1 MKILFPCMSKS
12 WGGMEMVTVT
22 GIQQLLK
29 QNIKVQLVC
38 AEESRLHLEANS
50 MGIIIHPIKIKKII
64 SPYAILKLSS
74 IIRKEKYDLIHTHA
88 SKDLW
93 LIVPALKIINSAVP
107 LVLTK
112 HIGSFITKRDII
124 HNWFYKRITKAI
136 AISSVIKRNLKE
148 TTLLTEQNI
157 QVIFN
162 GVNLEKFNPQKADR
176 TKLRNELKLT
186 DYDLLIGMTAR
197 FSPGKGHEEF
207 LLAAKELSKNNY
219 SNHIKFVIVGEASRG
234 EIEYEKKIKKLTA
247 TYNLEN
253 VHFPGYRID
262 IPDVLA
268 AMDIFVLPSHAEA
281 FGIALVEAMAMEKA
295 TVCSNSDG
303 VLDIAVDNETSFLFN
318 SKNAND
324 LAEKIEKL
332 ILDPEKRKTFGH
344 NARKRVI
351 ENFDLEKITDQ
362 TIKLYSKLIK
372 ENK

>member
-1 MKILFPCMSKS
+1 MKILFPCLSKS
-12 WGGMEMVTVT
+12 WGGMEMVTLT
-22 GIQQLLK
+22 GIQQLIK
-29 QNIKVQLVC
+29 QNIKVQLIC

-50 MGIIIHPIKIKKII
+50 MGIIIHPIKIRKII
-64 SPYAILKLSS
+64 SLYAILKLSS

-148 TTLLTEQNI
+148 TTSLTEQNI

-207 LLAAKELSKNNY
+207 LLAAKELSKKNY
-219 SNHIKFVIVGEASRG
+219 SNYIKFVIVGEASRG
-234 EIEYEKKIKKLTA
+234 EIEYEKKIKNLTA

-253 VHFPGYRID
+253 VHFLGYRID

-268 AMDIFVLPSHAEA
+268 AVDIFVLPSHEEA
-281 FGIALVEAMAMEKA
+281 FGIALVEAMEKA
-295 TVCSNSDG
+295 SVCSNSDG

-332 ILDPEKRKTFGH
+332 IIDLEKRKTFGY
-344 NARKRVI
+344 NARKRVV
-351 ENFDLEKITDQ
+351 ELFDLNKVTDQ

>member
-1 MKILFPCMSKS
+1 MKILFPCLSKS
-12 WGGMEMVTVT
+12 WGGMEMVTLT
-22 GIQQLLK
+22 GIQQLIK
-29 QNIKVQLVC
+29 QNIKVRLIC
-38 AEESRLHLEANS
+38 AEESRLHLEADS
-50 MGIIIHPIKIKKII
+50 KGIIIHPIKIRKII

-93 LIVPALKIINSAVP
+93 LIVPALKTINSAVP

-148 TTLLTEQNI
+148 TTSLTEQNI

-207 LLAAKELSKNNY
+207 LLAAKELSKKNY

-234 EIEYEKKIKKLTA
+234 EIEYEKKIKNLIV

-253 VHFPGYRID
+253 VHFLGYRID

-268 AMDIFVLPSHAEA
+268 AMDILVLPSHAEA

-295 TVCSNSDG
+295 SVCSNSDG
-303 VLDIAVDNETSFLFN
+303 VLDFAVDNETSYLF
-318 SKNAND
+318 KVKDAND
-324 LAEKIEKL
+324 LKLKLEKL
-332 ILDPEKRKTFGH
+332 IFDEDKRKIFGLIPGKELL
-344 NARKRVI
+344 NFLTLTKQQIKR
-351 ENFDLEKITDQ
+351 
-362 TIKLYSKLIK
+362 
-372 ENK
+372 